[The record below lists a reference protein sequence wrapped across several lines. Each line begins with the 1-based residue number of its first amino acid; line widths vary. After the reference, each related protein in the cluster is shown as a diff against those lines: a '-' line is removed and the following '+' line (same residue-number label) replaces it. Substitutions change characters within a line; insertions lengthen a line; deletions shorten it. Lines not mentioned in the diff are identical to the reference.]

1 MDGFH
6 REEMVFVVGTTN
18 FVEILDAALLRP
30 GRFEFHL
37 HIPYPDDDARR
48 EIIKIYDKKMRLQ
61 MSPEALEYSIRRT
74 SESYPTATGTRYSGD
89 HLNALCRAIAR
100 RRTRENLTGETIPD
114 DVERGLTEY
123 EDRVELADKDAPL
136 VATHEAGHFVCALC
150 CPHHRLPER
159 ITIRN
164 RVPWVP
170 FVTEFQKDNTE
181 RIGYTREELF
191 EMIVVLYGGMEAE
204 RLLLG
209 DVSSGAGGFGDPS
222 SDLSRA
228 TRLAHVMVE
237 VLGMS
242 EQQAA
247 LRVFRDAKGDREVLS
262 GMKAE
267 AIDRQVDTLIV
278 TAQARAAQILQE
290 HRDDLVRLRD
300 ELVEKKT
307 IEGDRVKEIIEEFQ
321 KRTHAAAPA
330 LSAGDGA
337 AVSRKKTRTNG
348 K

>member
-1 MDGFH
+1 MS
-6 REEMVFVVGTTN
+6 EE
-18 FVEILDAALLRP
+18 
-30 GRFEFHL
+30 
-37 HIPYPDDDARR
+37 
-48 EIIKIYDKKMRLQ
+48 
-61 MSPEALEYSIRRT
+61 SLEYTIRRT

-100 RRTRENLTGETIPD
+100 RRTRENLTGETTPD
-114 DVERGLTEY
+114 EVERGLTEY

-170 FVTEFQKDNTE
+170 FVTEFKKDDTE
-181 RIGYTREELF
+181 RIGYTRDELF

-204 RLLLG
+204 RRLLG

-228 TRLAHVMVE
+228 TRIAQVMVE

-247 LRVFRDAKGDREVLS
+247 LRVFRDAKGEREVLS

-278 TAQARAAQILQE
+278 AAQARAAQILQQ
-290 HRDDLVRLRD
+290 HQDDLVRLRD
-300 ELVEKKT
+300 ELLEQMT

-321 KRTHAAAPA
+321 KRNKVAALVTP
-330 LSAGDGA
+330 AGDGQA
-337 AVSRKKTRTNG
+337 ATDEAQARKKARTNG